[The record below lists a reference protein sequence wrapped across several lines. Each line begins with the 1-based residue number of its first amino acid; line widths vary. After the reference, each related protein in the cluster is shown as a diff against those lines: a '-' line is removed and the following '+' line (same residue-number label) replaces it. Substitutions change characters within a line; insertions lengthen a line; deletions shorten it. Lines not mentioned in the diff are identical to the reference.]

1 MSLKIYNF
9 KIQFIVFSFF
19 FLFYYLLNIPVFSQ
33 TDKNNNL
40 LNSNEEIRAEYG
52 NWLQICEKVKSKCV
66 GVQFALN
73 VEGNRAARF
82 IIEKIKDNADT
93 VADSLITIFVPFESS
108 IPILPNGITFVVDTN
123 EPFTEQFLFCDQI
136 GCTSQFGLTKQ
147 GIDLLIKGANLSMV
161 MIDIRNP
168 NNKFIVDIDLEN
180 FETLYDNI
188 TSK

>member
-1 MSLKIYNF
+1 MILNIHNLKIKSF
-9 KIQFIVFSFF
+9 AFSIFCLFF
-19 FLFYYLLNIPVFSQ
+19 CFLNIPVFSQ
-33 TDKNNNL
+33 TDKNDNF

-82 IIEKIKDNADT
+82 IIERIKENADT
-93 VADSLITIFVPFESS
+93 VAVSLITVFVPFESN
-108 IPILPNGITFVVDTN
+108 IPILPNGITFIVDTK
-123 EPFTEQFLFCDQI
+123 EPFTEQFLFCDQL

-147 GIDLLIKGANLSMV
+147 GIDLLMEGANLSMV
-161 MIDIRNP
+161 IIDIRDP

-180 FETLYDNI
+180 FETLYNNI
-188 TSK
+188 NSK